1 MVARTFEQVVAATDP
16 EELAR
21 LNRSE
26 KYDDPA
32 VADSGLCKV
41 TVHED
46 RHDTGDWHVS
56 YFDND
61 GGCYVA
67 VFAGRTLCAIVP
79 AQAPMALAPLII
91 RWGPDTSSDKLRQCA
106 RCTACGHKGATL
118 QHPGWIEN
126 GVGWQPFPVEDN
138 EAVTRG
144 GWADDY

>member
-21 LNRSE
+21 TNRSE

-32 VADSGLCKV
+32 VAHDDLSKV

-56 YFDND
+56 YFDDD

-67 VFAGRTLCAIVP
+67 VFGGPEAELRARQYFGALKIGQLRTIRAMMVP
-79 AQAPMALAPLII
+79 A
-91 RWGPDTSSDKLRQCA
+91 
-106 RCTACGHKGATL
+106 CTVDAT
-118 QHPGWIEN
+118 G
-126 GVGWQPFPVEDN
+126 
-138 EAVTRG
+138 RG
-144 GWADDY
+144 